1 MATTGPMAKAIIEIG
16 SAELDVLKALW
27 DDGPGTVRDV
37 MERLHGRGRKVAYTT
52 VLTFLTRL
60 EQKGYV
66 ASNKS
71 EQAYLYKATVARE
84 RVVGSRLK
92 TLIDQLYDGAAGSLA
107 LHLMQTE
114 KFTPEEITRLQHLID
129 RLDRGGRPDR
139 R

>member
-1 MATTGPMAKAIIEIG
+1 MGRANIEIG
-16 SAELDVLKALW
+16 AAELDVLKALW
-27 DDGPGTVRDV
+27 DDGPGTVRD
-37 MERLHGRGRKVAYTT
+37 MMKRLHGRGRKVAYTT

-71 EQAYLYKATVARE
+71 EQAYVYRAVVARE

-92 TLIDQLYDGAAGSLA
+92 ALIDQLYDGEAGSLA

-114 KFTPEEITRLQHLID
+114 KFTPEEVAQLQDLID
-129 RLDRGGRPDR
+129 RLERGDRPAKG
-139 R
+139 

>member
-1 MATTGPMAKAIIEIG
+1 MGRANIEIG
-16 SAELDVLKALW
+16 AAELDVLKALW
-27 DDGPGTVRDV
+27 EAGPGTVRDV
-37 MERLHGRGRKVAYTT
+37 MNRLHGRGRKVAYTT

-71 EQAYLYKATVARE
+71 EQAYVYRAVVARE

-92 TLIDQLYDGAAGSLA
+92 TLIDQLYDGEAGSLA

-114 KFTPEEITRLQHLID
+114 KFTPEEVAQLQDLID
-129 RLDRGGRPDR
+129 RLERGDRPSQG
-139 R
+139 